1 MHCVFPGRRQAEA
14 PLNTQTSPTRSFETP
29 EKPCNNDDDED
40 CSDASGDRASV
51 SAGNSP
57 PDETAFSNR
66 RSTQVISEPRS
77 PAVDGDWPGGGGESS
92 ATDVETTET
101 NETGRLPPGETT
113 DEGDEEG
120 VYEGSTPPSSGSGAA
135 GPSSQKTHFGDGFR
149 SHYQLAINMNI
160 VLIVGIAIGI
170 VILLLILI
178 VAICKYKG
186 QGAKTPPMGKSDRAK
201 SYTYEA
207 CNTGPPLVAPSV
219 PGDPGEPAK
228 TKSSTSIAVGL
239 PTSPGAAGNTTTI
252 TAPATTAATPH
263 SKPARKGV
271 KEWYV

>member
-1 MHCVFPGRRQAEA
+1 MVRRQAEA
-14 PLNTQTSPTRSFETP
+14 PINTQTSPTQTFDAR

-40 CSDASGDRASV
+40 CSEASGDGGASI

-57 PDETAFSNR
+57 PDETVLSNR
-66 RSTQVISEPRS
+66 RSTQVISEQRS
-77 PAVDGDWPGGGGESS
+77 PEADGHDWLPGGGDPSTG
-92 ATDVETTET
+92 TGVETPES
-101 NETGRLPPGETT
+101 NDTGRLPPGETT
-113 DEGDEEG
+113 DDGDEDGMYEG
-120 VYEGSTPPSSGSGAA
+120 GSTPSSPGSGAV
-135 GPSSQKTHFGDGFR
+135 GPSSQKTFGESFR
-149 SHYQLAINMNI
+149 NHYQLAINMNI
-160 VLIVGIAIGI
+160 ILIVGIAIGI

-186 QGAKTPPMGKSDRAK
+186 QGAKAPPMGKSDRAK

-207 CNTGPPLVAPSV
+207 CNTGPPLVASSA
-219 PGDPGEPAK
+219 PGDTGEPVK

-252 TAPATTAATPH
+252 TAPATTATNPH